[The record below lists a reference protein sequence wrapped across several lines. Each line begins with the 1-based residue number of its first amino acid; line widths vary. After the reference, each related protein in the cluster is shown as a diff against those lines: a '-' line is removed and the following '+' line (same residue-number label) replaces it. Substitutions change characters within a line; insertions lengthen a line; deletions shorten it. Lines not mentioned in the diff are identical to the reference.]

1 VNLNKNKKPKAG
13 TFIASD
19 GTVYV
24 DKKRYFW
31 WFSLLLP
38 CSAAVGPLLYQ
49 FYNYE
54 FLLWLFFI
62 LVYGIFPIVDYL
74 MGEDTSNPPESV
86 IPLLEAD
93 NYYAKITRLN
103 VPIVIATFIFCAW
116 FVATSQLS
124 ISSYLIVALL
134 AGSIGGH
141 GLNIGHEL
149 GHKRNK
155 LDIWLAKIVLA
166 PAAYGHFFIEHNRG
180 HHKHVATPEDP
191 ASAKMGEN
199 IYRFALRELPGAIV
213 RAHNIEKL
221 RLKKANIS
229 PWSLKNEFLQ
239 AMLMTSILYVSL
251 VLWLGLNVIPYL
263 FICAFWSMWQLTS
276 ANYVEHYGLLRQ
288 KLPSGRYERPQ
299 PHHSWNS
306 NHIFSNWALFHL
318 QRHSDHHANATRSY
332 QSLRHFSELPT
343 LPNGYFGMY
352 GLAYLPWLWFKVMD
366 KRLLEVT
373 EGDLSK
379 INMLEEK
386 REDLVMKY
394 QSTFQQGSRNS

>member
-1 VNLNKNKKPKAG
+1 MNKAG

-19 GTVYV
+19 GTIYV
-24 DKKRYFW
+24 DNKRYFW
-31 WFSLLLP
+31 WVTLILP
-38 CSAAVGPLLYQ
+38 CAAVVGPLLYQ
-49 FYNYE
+49 VFNHE

-62 LVYGIFPIVDYL
+62 LVYSIFPIIDYL
-74 MGEDTSNPPESV
+74 MGEDSSNPPESV
-86 IPLLEAD
+86 IALLEAD
-93 NYYAKITRLN
+93 PYYTKIIRLN
-103 VPIVIATFIFCAW
+103 VPVVIASFIFCAW
-116 FVATSQLS
+116 FVASYQLS
-124 ISSYLIVALL
+124 FSGYLAVALL

-191 ASAKMGEN
+191 ASAKMGES
-199 IYRFALRELPGAIV
+199 IYRFAIRELPGAIL
-213 RAHNIEKL
+213 RAHNIEIQ
-221 RLKKANIS
+221 RLKKAGKS
-229 PWSLKNEFLQ
+229 PWSLENEFLQ
-239 AMLMTSILYVSL
+239 AMLMTLGLFVSL
-251 VLWLGLNVIPYL
+251 VVWLGSGVVPYL
-263 FICAFWSMWQLTS
+263 FICPFWSMWQLTS

-332 QSLRHFSELPT
+332 QSLRHFSGLPT
-343 LPNGYFGMY
+343 LPSGYFGMY
-352 GLAYLPWLWFKVMD
+352 VVAYFPWLWFKVMD
-366 KRLLEVT
+366 KRLLQVT
-373 EGDLSK
+373 GGDLAK
-379 INMLEEK
+379 INMLAQK
-386 REDLVMKY
+386 REKLIKKY
-394 QSTFQQGSRNS
+394 QSTFQTEGCEVKSRSTLI

>member
-1 VNLNKNKKPKAG
+1 MLREKIREAS
-13 TFIASD
+13 TFIAND
-19 GTVYV
+19 GTTYV
-24 DKKRYFW
+24 DRKRYFW
-31 WFSLLLP
+31 WFSLLIP
-38 CSAAVGPLLYQ
+38 CSAVAGPILYL
-49 FYNYE
+49 FYHYD

-62 LVYGIFPIVDYL
+62 LVYCVFPIVDYL
-74 MGEDTSNPPESV
+74 MGEDTSNPPEAV

-103 VPIVIATFIFCAW
+103 VPIVIATFVFCAW
-116 FVATSQLS
+116 FVASSQLS
-124 ISSYLIVALL
+124 FSSYLVVALL

-199 IYRFALRELPGAIV
+199 IYRFALRELPGAIK
-213 RAHNIEKL
+213 RAHNIEVL
-221 RLKKANIS
+221 RLKKNNDS

-239 AMLMTSILYVSL
+239 AMLMSIALYSSL
-251 VLWLGLNVIPYL
+251 IIWLGISVIPYL
-263 FICAFWSMWQLTS
+263 FVCAFWSMWQLTS
-276 ANYVEHYGLLRQ
+276 ANYIEHYGLLRK

-306 NHIFSNWALFHL
+306 NHTFSNWALFHL

-386 REDLVMKY
+386 REYLIAKY
-394 QSTFQQGSRNS
+394 QSIFRQ